1 MTKKNEQDVLNTIEV
16 ALEISSGSV
25 ALDTIADNVEGWD
38 SIGHLSILMAL
49 DKLFEGKV
57 ANINEIAEANSVPK
71 ILEAL
76 RKHSLI

>member
-1 MTKKNEQDVLNTIEV
+1 MKKNTEQDVLSSIEQ
-16 ALEISSGSV
+16 ALEIPSKSV
-25 ALDTIADNVEGWD
+25 GLDAIAEDVEGWD

-57 ANINEIAEANSVPK
+57 AGISEIGEADSIPK
-71 ILEAL
+71 ILNAL